1 MKSKCQGGG
10 QDLRS
15 GRLVTI
21 IVPISEGLGG
31 AKLYRRMNSQKCIY
45 LDLEVRCKIG
55 FGAESKF
62 LVKQVVKEAKGFP
75 SFLDKHEPAFAG
87 ALGGEVPVRFGWV
100 SAGAAVEQ
108 EPTCQPMC
116 GDKTLAS
123 GVPLASQ
130 CLGTELWRVGWG
142 GKGQTCARPAS
153 GPGEWLLASG
163 TQHIGE
169 WDPAQDRF

>member
-1 MKSKCQGGG
+1 MKFQGPHSPQILFVQDLIQILLFFAAFVFSFSVIERARALCRAILRCASSGGG
-10 QDLRS
+10 
-15 GRLVTI
+15 
-21 IVPISEGLGG
+21 
-31 AKLYRRMNSQKCIY
+31 RRKSVEDIMRNRPC
-45 LDLEVRCKIG
+45 R
-55 FGAESKF
+55 
-62 LVKQVVKEAKGFP
+62 
-75 SFLDKHEPAFAG
+75 HEPSFAG

>member
-1 MKSKCQGGG
+1 MH
-10 QDLRS
+10 
-15 GRLVTI
+15 
-21 IVPISEGLGG
+21 
-31 AKLYRRMNSQKCIY
+31 NSPC
-45 LDLEVRCKIG
+45 R
-55 FGAESKF
+55 
-62 LVKQVVKEAKGFP
+62 
-75 SFLDKHEPAFAG
+75 HEPSFAG

-142 GKGQTCARPAS
+142 GQRADLRA
-153 GPGEWLLASG
+153 PGEWARRVASG
-163 TQHIGE
+163 E
-169 WDPAQDRF
+169 

>member
-1 MKSKCQGGG
+1 MKFQGSHSPQILFVQDLIQILLFFAAFVFSFSVIERARALCRAILRCASSGGG
-10 QDLRS
+10 
-15 GRLVTI
+15 
-21 IVPISEGLGG
+21 
-31 AKLYRRMNSQKCIY
+31 RRKSVEDIMHNRPC
-45 LDLEVRCKIG
+45 R
-55 FGAESKF
+55 
-62 LVKQVVKEAKGFP
+62 
-75 SFLDKHEPAFAG
+75 HEPSFAG

-169 WDPAQDRF
+169 WDPAQDRFLNLESWG